1 MRIILAPLK
10 IFFCFILCI
19 SCTDNLT
26 FDQISLDIEPI
37 VNVPI
42 AYFELDQNDFFDDDD
57 DIEITSITDT
67 AVFRV
72 LESTTVQE
80 NLIKAVIDFEIIN
93 RFDRSFVVKIDFLDS
108 NGVITH
114 SVSDLN
120 IAVGDL
126 NYSATRTIIVENS
139 PEFLNSRKV
148 RVKINLFPSP
158 NVLDPTISK
167 TLVFRSA
174 GTFYLSF

>member
-1 MRIILAPLK
+1 MRIILAPFK

-57 DIEITSITDT
+57 IEITSITDT

-80 NLIKAVIDFEIIN
+80 NLIKAVIDFEILN

-114 SVSDLN
+114 SISDLN

-139 PEFLNSRKV
+139 PEFLNSRKL
-148 RVKINLFPSP
+148 RVEINLFPSP

>member
-1 MRIILAPLK
+1 LETHTAWGML
-10 IFFCFILCI
+10 
-19 SCTDNLT
+19 
-26 FDQISLDIEPI
+26 
-37 VNVPI
+37 VPMG
-42 AYFELDQNDFFDDDD
+42 DPNSMGDGTMNDYVTTTN
-57 DIEITSITDT
+57 INTIT
-67 AVFRV
+67 
-72 LESTTVQE
+72 
-80 NLIKAVIDFEIIN
+80 
-93 RFDRSFVVKIDFLDS
+93 
-108 NGVITH
+108 
-114 SVSDLN
+114 DLN

-148 RVKINLFPSP
+148 RVKINLFSSP

>member
-1 MRIILAPLK
+1 MRIILAPFK

-57 DIEITSITDT
+57 IEITSITDT

-93 RFDRSFVVKIDFLDS
+93 RFDRSFVVIIDFLDS

-114 SVSDLN
+114 SISDLN

>member
-1 MRIILAPLK
+1 MRIILAPFK

-57 DIEITSITDT
+57 IEITSITDT

-93 RFDRSFVVKIDFLDS
+93 RFDRSFVVIIDFLDS